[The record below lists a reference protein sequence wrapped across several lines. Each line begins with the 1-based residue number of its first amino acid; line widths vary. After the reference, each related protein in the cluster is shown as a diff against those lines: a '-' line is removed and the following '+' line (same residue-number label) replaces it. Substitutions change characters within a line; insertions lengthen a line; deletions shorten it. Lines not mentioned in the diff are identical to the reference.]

1 MHRRVVS
8 GVVLALI
15 SCSLSAVAAPPK
27 PPAKPAT
34 PTVAPAATATGT
46 ATTKPKA
53 NGKKTK
59 KPTGPA
65 VVFSGVQMVSGGGSK
80 IFVEITGTTKV
91 TEGKSAGALSYVLDN
106 VHTDIQNHRNP
117 LELVYHNTPVLRAKL
132 RPSKQDTEVL
142 LEMRADV
149 KPKVQVVDLPG
160 GGARVEFEFPAGNY
174 AVEPEPLPG
183 ETYRRQRQTTT
194 LGGETSATTG
204 IKKSAPSSA
213 PPPPSGG
220 GMGPKP

>member
-1 MHRRVVS
+1 MIRREIS
-8 GVVLALI
+8 GALI
-15 SCSLSAVAAPPK
+15 VATLCLSIDALAAPPK
-27 PPAKPAT
+27 APPKPVT
-34 PTVAPAATATGT
+34 PAPAATAT
-46 ATTKPKA
+46 AASAKPKETPRA
-53 NGKKTK
+53 GAKKSK

-65 VVFSGVQMVSGGGSK
+65 VVFSGIQMIPGGGSK

-91 TEGKSAGALSYVLDN
+91 TEGKAAGTLSYVLDG

-160 GGARVEFEFPAGNY
+160 GGARVEFEFAAGNY

-183 ETYRRQRQTTT
+183 EGAVRPRQTST
-194 LGGETSATTG
+194 LSSSGTSTSGTHGA
-204 IKKSAPSSA
+204 SPSS
-213 PPPPSGG
+213 PKQG